1 MFVSLPHSRLSWQS
15 RTSLVTSSSSDTIE
29 SPELQETPESADSGL
44 GRNTPKNKFD
54 LEAYKK
60 LKTTSKSTC
69 DTSAKTYAVDSN
81 ANVDVTKLY
90 ADLLKTGLIPSKK
103 SEKPKDTDTRGCLTQ
118 HIIN

>member
-1 MFVSLPHSRLSWQS
+1 M
-15 RTSLVTSSSSDTIE
+15 TE
-29 SPELQETPESADSGL
+29 SPELQKTPESADSGL

-69 DTSAKTYAVDSN
+69 DTSTKTCAVDSN
-81 ANVDVTKLY
+81 TNVDVTKLY

-103 SEKPKDTDTRGCLTQ
+103 SEKSKGTGDTRGCFTE
-118 HIIN
+118 HINLIL